1 MKNLGLY
8 IHIPFCVRKCNYCD
22 FYSTCHNEALEKN
35 YIEALCTH
43 IKAESHLYKGHIVD
57 TVYFGGGTPSIL
69 QSELIVDVL
78 ECIKRSFSL
87 SKDAEITLEANPGTL
102 DKSKLTAYRA
112 AGINRLSMGL
122 QSADDQT
129 LKCLGR
135 VHTKDAFASSFAL
148 ARECGFDNI
157 SVDVM
162 YGLPKQKTKDFIKTL
177 DHVCEFAPEH
187 ISAYCLKVEDG
198 TPFGKVKDS
207 LDLPSEDEEYEMYMA
222 LCQVLG
228 KRGYS
233 QYEIS
238 NFARDGYRSRHNMKY
253 WLSHEYVGYGPA
265 AHSFFEGVRY
275 FYPRDIE
282 GYISNA
288 LNEKIVHLIDEDS
301 DPEIEMS
308 KMDEYVMLRLRL
320 SDGVNDSE
328 FKRIFGRSFFEAY
341 KNAERFLEGGY
352 ATVDGENYRLTPK
365 GFFVSNYICTE
376 LFS

>member
-8 IHIPFCVRKCNYCD
+8 IHVPFCVRKCNYCD
-22 FYSTCHNEALEKN
+22 FYSICHNEGLEKD

-43 IKAESHLYKGHIVD
+43 IKAESHLYNEHMVD

-69 QSELIVDVL
+69 QGELVVRVL
-78 ECIKRSFSL
+78 ECIKSSFSL

-112 AGINRLSMGL
+112 AGFNRLSMGL
-122 QSADDQT
+122 QSANDQT

-135 VHTKDAFASSFAL
+135 VHTKDTFAKSFDL

-162 YGLPKQKTKDFIKTL
+162 YGLPSQKTDDFVKTL
-177 DHVCEFAPEH
+177 DHVCDFAPEH

-198 TPFGKVKDS
+198 TPFGQVKDS
-207 LDLPSEDEEYEMYMA
+207 LALPDEDEEYEMYMA
-222 LCQVLG
+222 LCQTLDE
-228 KRGYS
+228 KGYS

-238 NFARDGYRSRHNMKY
+238 NFAREGYRSRHNMKY

-265 AHSFFEGVRY
+265 AHSCFDGVRS
-275 FYPRDIE
+275 FYPRDI
-282 GYISNA
+282 GAYISAVQSGNYSR
-288 LNEKIVHLIDEDS
+288 IVDDDEQGG
-301 DPEIEMS
+301 MS

-320 SDGVNDSE
+320 ADGVDDTE
-328 FKRIFGRSFFEAY
+328 FSRLFGKSFFEVY
-341 KNAERFLEGGY
+341 KDSDRFVKSGHAKIEGNSY
-352 ATVDGENYRLTPK
+352 KLTPK

-376 LFS
+376 LLDF